1 LCCSPISLLLTL
13 VRVKTGSV
21 AASVLVH
28 GAYNGFV
35 FLVVIIQTGGYRHLE
50 RMMK

>member
-1 LCCSPISLLLTL
+1 VLFTVSLLLAF

-21 AASVLVH
+21 AASALVH

-35 FLVVIIQTGGYRHLE
+35 FLMVIIQTGGYRHLE
-50 RMMK
+50 RMTK

>member
-1 LCCSPISLLLTL
+1 VLFSISLLLTF

-35 FLVVIIQTGGYRHLE
+35 FLMVMVQTGGYRHLE
-50 RMMK
+50 RMMQ

>member
-1 LCCSPISLLLTL
+1 L